1 MNIDNKKIKIGY
13 SMNKRLK
20 IIIEKFNK
28 INYKKDNSKRII
40 IGTLKPNCDKSL
52 K

>member
-1 MNIDNKKIKIGY
+1 MR
-13 SMNKRLK
+13 KRLK

-40 IGTLKPNCDKSL
+40 IGTLKPNCDKSF
-52 K
+52 KRSK